1 MVPRKLILISFLTLV
16 FTACS
21 TGKMVP
27 LNPLSD
33 SGLSQRINDI
43 SKNRLE
49 DPFIADGF
57 EALEE
62 GNYVLA
68 SKSFNRALKFVPQN
82 SQLHF
87 LNGLTYHLM
96 AKQGDSSQIEF
107 AETGYGLALQFDSSN
122 YWAAYLLGQIYYQ
135 KQEYRKAQ
143 DWFAYALLFE
153 KNNPTLLHA
162 LASASYYAQD
172 LKTANDA
179 IDLAEKFDPQN
190 SSIMRDTVLINAAV
204 SQFDKADVYFDKYQ
218 ESTGDPKGHNTLLL
232 RKRLKDWKQLHE
244 QNPKLQLAQS
254 TSDIFGSSLTRKGIK
269 PDKIKSSKK
278 DGKKKEKLVK
288 KDMVLVD
295 VVIIR
300 STEAHTTGKGVNL
313 LNGLSLTFGGNN
325 LFTVS
330 DVDTDNF
337 NAANTNVR
345 TTTFNSPTINM
356 PSVTYSLN
364 MFNDNDD
371 RNEVLAR
378 PTLVGLDGEKSEFFS
393 GAVVHVALAG
403 ASGSEGTVETIP
415 IGLKLEITH
424 KFIDKNTVELN
435 VEAARAFVDSVTQQS
450 SLGTTLQV
458 TKTFISANVAMN
470 FGQTLVLSG
479 ISEKETESRKDGVP
493 FLQSIPG
500 IQYLFSREDTVDF
513 TKSVIILVTPRKPRY
528 THGDGSDK
536 VDPQDPNDMDSK
548 QSHLKEWI
556 EKRGQRQPAPNL
568 DAAYYHLQNRKLYK
582 EFRTGD
588 VTLETWSS
596 NDRLQ
601 RMLERSIEFLYY

>member
-1 MVPRKLILISFLTLV
+1 
-16 FTACS
+16 
-21 TGKMVP
+21 MVP

-33 SGLSQRINDI
+33 SGLSQRISDI

-122 YWAAYLLGQIYYQ
+122 YWAAYLLGQIHYQ
-135 KQEYRKAQ
+135 RQQYRKAQ

-172 LKTANDA
+172 LKTATDA

-204 SQFDKADVYFDKYQ
+204 SQFDKADVYFGKYQ
-218 ESTGDPKGHNTLLL
+218 ESTGDTEGYKTLSL
-232 RKRLKDWKQLHE
+232 RKRIEDWKQLHE

-300 STEAHTTGKGVNL
+300 STENHTTGKGVNL

-337 NAANTNVR
+337 QAANTNVR

-415 IGLKLEITH
+415 IGLKLEITP
-424 KFIDKNTVELN
+424 KFIDKDTVELN

-450 SLGTTLQV
+450 TLGTTLQV

-479 ISEKETESRKDGVP
+479 ISEKET
-493 FLQSIPG
+493 
-500 IQYLFSREDTVDF
+500 
-513 TKSVIILVTPRKPRY
+513 
-528 THGDGSDK
+528 
-536 VDPQDPNDMDSK
+536 
-548 QSHLKEWI
+548 
-556 EKRGQRQPAPNL
+556 
-568 DAAYYHLQNRKLYK
+568 
-582 EFRTGD
+582 
-588 VTLETWSS
+588 
-596 NDRLQ
+596 
-601 RMLERSIEFLYY
+601 